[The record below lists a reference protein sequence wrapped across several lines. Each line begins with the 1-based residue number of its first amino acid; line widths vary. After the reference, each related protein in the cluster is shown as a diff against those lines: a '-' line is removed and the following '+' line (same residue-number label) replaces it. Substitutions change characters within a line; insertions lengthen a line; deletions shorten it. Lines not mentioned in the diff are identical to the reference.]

1 MFTNTRHD
9 VIIRLAQCHSDSG
22 SLFLSLDVRSR
33 EKLTVRVLN
42 PIFCINNYI
51 RRLLTLLLN
60 CSLLFLFCLLEQ
72 IEVLCS
78 RYEQY
83 LLLLSTM
90 YMYIDSLERRVAE
103 F

>member
-1 MFTNTRHD
+1 M
-9 VIIRLAQCHSDSG
+9 
-22 SLFLSLDVRSR
+22 SLC
-33 EKLTVRVLN
+33 RVWVD
-42 PIFCINNYI
+42 IYGK
-51 RRLLTLLLN
+51 LLLN
-60 CSLLFLFCLLEQ
+60 CSLLFLFCFLEQ

-90 YMYIDSLERRVAE
+90 YMYIDSLERRAAE

>member
-1 MFTNTRHD
+1 MTE
-9 VIIRLAQCHSDSG
+9 L
-22 SLFLSLDVRSR
+22 
-33 EKLTVRVLN
+33 VLN
-42 PIFCINNYI
+42 PIVYTNNYI
-51 RRLLTLLLN
+51 RRLLALLLN

-72 IEVLCS
+72 IEVLFG

-90 YMYIDSLERRVAE
+90 YMYIDSLERRATE

>member
-1 MFTNTRHD
+1 MTE
-9 VIIRLAQCHSDSG
+9 L
-22 SLFLSLDVRSR
+22 
-33 EKLTVRVLN
+33 VLN
-42 PIFCINNYI
+42 PIVYINNYI

-60 CSLLFLFCLLEQ
+60 CSLLFLFCLLEK

-78 RYEQY
+78 WYEQY

-90 YMYIDSLERRVAE
+90 YMYIDSLERRAAE

>member
-1 MFTNTRHD
+1 MTE
-9 VIIRLAQCHSDSG
+9 L
-22 SLFLSLDVRSR
+22 
-33 EKLTVRVLN
+33 VLN
-42 PIFCINNYI
+42 PIVYINNYI

-60 CSLLFLFCLLEQ
+60 CSLLFLFCLLEK

-90 YMYIDSLERRVAE
+90 YMYIESLERRAAE

>member
-1 MFTNTRHD
+1 MTE
-9 VIIRLAQCHSDSG
+9 L
-22 SLFLSLDVRSR
+22 
-33 EKLTVRVLN
+33 VLN
-42 PIFCINNYI
+42 PIVYINNYI

-72 IEVLCS
+72 IEVLFG

-90 YMYIDSLERRVAE
+90 YMYIDSLERRAA
-103 F
+103 